1 MNYHYY
7 TLVGQPTRPSQWGRL
22 QGTELSTWFGGTERE
37 YMRRLTNGIGIPGWT
52 QTRQLYY
59 SFDNDVDDD
68 DVRPSGIRETSN
80 CNP

>member
-1 MNYHYY
+1 MGS
-7 TLVGQPTRPSQWGRL
+7 LAMQV
-22 QGTELSTWFGGTERE
+22 TELSTWFGGTERTE